1 MGKELIPSIMKKIT
15 NKKQKKQ
22 KKQSSK
28 IKVLI
33 LHHVFFSDAQI
44 PTPAR

>member
-15 NKKQKKQ
+15 NKKQKQ

-33 LHHVFFSDAQI
+33 LHHVFLSDAQI
-44 PTPAR
+44 STPAR